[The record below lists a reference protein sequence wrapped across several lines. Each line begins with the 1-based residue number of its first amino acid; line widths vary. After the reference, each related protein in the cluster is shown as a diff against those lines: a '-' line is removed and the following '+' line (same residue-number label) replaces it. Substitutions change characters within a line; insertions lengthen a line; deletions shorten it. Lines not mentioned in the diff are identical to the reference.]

1 MKRLLTLSWLLCLTV
16 GIVNAHILS
25 KPEYSKHPSRA
36 PINIDVS
43 LMDRYSRTYTE
54 QQLLDQ
60 YVAVFKSAWA
70 KNLLFV
76 VDDQDRV
83 ALFDKDGNQLLPFLE
98 GKPRVL
104 FGYGNFVVLGDQS
117 TNDEWEAFFDEI
129 RASYATTRR
138 MTVGNCAAVYSIDA
152 KKVLMNDGEFDY
164 ITCTFKYPKIYFYV
178 ARYNENDSLKWGLYS
193 TKKVLLPCEYNYV
206 THTPKPK
213 GDNSKD
219 MWAELNRDRINLAVK
234 QSNRQK
240 RQAGFQTA
248 AQILGGV
255 GSVMVSAGSVIQ
267 TIQPSASSSMDSG
280 SATSSSSTAP
290 SKSSAKSN
298 SSSDATNKN
307 ADARTY
313 SDYESQLIQMNT
325 YYADRY
331 NDATRRNIQSKMK
344 AIRTKWEQRGFQMFH
359 SPWEDWD
366 GRKK

>member
-219 MWAELNRDRINLAVK
+219 MWEEQLRKTGFYLGKFIYLMDAWDDREED
-234 QSNRQK
+234 QK
-240 RQAGFQTA
+240 RGNYNIFNVLGTEEDTA
-248 AQILGGV
+248 LAMMQDTMAHCCRAFEQLPIVEMAPIL
-255 GSVMVSAGSVIQ
+255 
-267 TIQPSASSSMDSG
+267 
-280 SATSSSSTAP
+280 
-290 SKSSAKSN
+290 
-298 SSSDATNKN
+298 
-307 ADARTY
+307 
-313 SDYESQLIQMNT
+313 
-325 YYADRY
+325 
-331 NDATRRNIQSKMK
+331 RNILYAGVWTAFASGQERSGVPD
-344 AIRTKWEQRGFQMFH
+344 R
-359 SPWEDWD
+359 SL
-366 GRKK
+366 